1 MEKRTRN
8 LRLVGRDEVSL
19 GELIHQAVRKTI
31 EQAVEEELHATLGAA
46 PYERHAER
54 SGYFDG
60 GAVDSSTLS
69 LPTTNTAE

>member
-31 EQAVEEELHATLGAA
+31 EEAVEECTCPAGTRAA
-46 PYERHAER
+46 SAGRCAR
-54 SGYFDG
+54 C
-60 GAVDSSTLS
+60 
-69 LPTTNTAE
+69 

>member
-31 EQAVEEELHATLGAA
+31 EQAVDEELRATLGAA
-46 PYERHAER
+46 PYERRAER
-54 SGYFDG
+54 SG
-60 GAVDSSTLS
+60 
-69 LPTTNTAE
+69 

>member
-31 EQAVEEELHATLGAA
+31 EQAVEEELRATLGC
-46 PYERHAER
+46 
-54 SGYFDG
+54 GTDCKLI
-60 GAVDSSTLS
+60 VVQ
-69 LPTTNTAE
+69 